1 MEPDSRGGG
10 RGRWQARALSP
21 RRRRG
26 AERAGGL
33 LLDILSEEP
42 EKARGVAAIAHALS
56 REVCRACGGAGHPAV
71 ELRTAAPTTLCD
83 SCRGTWHGRAERP
96 AWRRRDRGHELEA
109 EPLVEDLIGDDELAA
124 LVEAHFAPTD
134 HRGWPRTMF
143 TTQGGIVWT
152 VGGAGWNALLR
163 AAFAVLLPLQCE
175 GQTTPLPIG
184 QVKERLGA
192 LIVDAWPSDDF
203 RQGVVDVL
211 TCYSQR
217 ICIHCG
223 QPGTLRDGPTPWA
236 GSAPSARRAGRR
248 HRRTPGRPS
257 AQRDRE
263 DKHPARA
270 GMDRGPVPGAHRR

>member
-1 MEPDSRGGG
+1 MPGVLQAHPGWSLIAAAAGEAAGK
-10 RGRWQARALSP
+10 RGRPARVDDAGLS
-21 RRRRG
+21 G
-26 AERAGGL
+26 QGGL
-33 LLDILSEEP
+33 LLDIFSEEP

-124 LVEAHFAPTD
+124 LMEAHFAPAD

-175 GQTTPLPIG
+175 GQTTPLRIG

-192 LIVDAWPSDDF
+192 LIVHAWPIDDF
-203 RQGVVDVL
+203 RQGVVDGV

-223 QPGTLRDGPTPWA
+223 QPGTLRDGPTVGWIRPECEACWA
-236 GSAPSARRAGRR
+236 TAPENADAPERVARPRR
-248 HRRTPGRPS
+248 
-257 AQRDRE
+257 
-263 DKHPARA
+263 
-270 GMDRGPVPGAHRR
+270 

>member
-1 MEPDSRGGG
+1 MPGVPQAHPGWSLIAAAAGEAAGK
-10 RGRWQARALSP
+10 RGRPARVDDAGLS
-21 RRRRG
+21 G
-26 AERAGGL
+26 QGGL

-42 EKARGVAAIAHALS
+42 EKARGVVGAAVRSSTAGCPVPPQARQTS
-56 REVCRACGGAGHPAV
+56 R
-71 ELRTAAPTTLCD
+71 
-83 SCRGTWHGRAERP
+83 CRGTWHGRAERP

-124 LVEAHFAPTD
+124 LMEAHFAPAD

-175 GQTTPLPIG
+175 GQTTPLRIG

-192 LIVDAWPSDDF
+192 LIVHAWPIDDF

-223 QPGTLRDGPTPWA
+223 QPGTLRDRPTAGWIRPECEACWA
-236 GSAPSARRAGRR
+236 TAPENAGAPERVARPRR
-248 HRRTPGRPS
+248 
-257 AQRDRE
+257 
-263 DKHPARA
+263 
-270 GMDRGPVPGAHRR
+270 